1 MKKSNRCYQFQHCR
15 ECSSTTPAVTGEE
28 QLVRSAED
36 ALVWAGGH
44 WAFQLSVNSCAIHVF
59 HLLLQKCASAEYQ
72 WLYCIYPLHGCL
84 CKWTQV
90 LAKAAF
96 WEELTAHPLSA
107 LKLWGGEKQTI
118 VEIWPLVIDFKFV
131 CIKCCGLKNASLSI
145 KSALLSF
152 LGMAQI
158 AQVLQRKQQ
167 WKQTHMPFFF
177 FFLTDPFTSKE
188 EGREMGICES
198 SARYLILPFSRHLH
212 LYLHF
217 TAVF

>member
-15 ECSSTTPAVTGEE
+15 ERSSITPAVTGEE
-28 QLVRSAED
+28 QLVWSTED

-44 WAFQLSVNSCAIHVF
+44 GAFQPSVDSCAIRVF

-107 LKLWGGEKQTI
+107 LKLWGGRKRTI
-118 VEIWPLVIDFKFV
+118 VGPY
-131 CIKCCGLKNASLSI
+131 S
-145 KSALLSF
+145 
-152 LGMAQI
+152 
-158 AQVLQRKQQ
+158 
-167 WKQTHMPFFF
+167 
-177 FFLTDPFTSKE
+177 
-188 EGREMGICES
+188 
-198 SARYLILPFSRHLH
+198 LILNLFVSNLVALKMHPWALSQHCF
-212 LYLHF
+212 HF
-217 TAVF
+217 